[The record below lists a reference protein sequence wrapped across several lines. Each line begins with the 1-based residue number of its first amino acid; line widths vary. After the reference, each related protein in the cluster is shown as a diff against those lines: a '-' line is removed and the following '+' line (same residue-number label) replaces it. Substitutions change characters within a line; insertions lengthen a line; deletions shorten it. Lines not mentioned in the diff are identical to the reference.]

1 MYLWIMSGSPLRLL
15 LTISFVLLL
24 TGNGIAQASNSEVP
38 ETDSLSWYI
47 QMKYGLDQELINGF
61 QYYTRNTQI
70 KGNPYFPDDIFYLG
84 SVRLRDVKYDN
95 VQLKYDIYSQH
106 LILAYTDF
114 LERYN
119 QLILNNIHVDSFC
132 LGIYCFHKLSI
143 AGQEERFYQLLKS
156 GPLTCYIHWKRDIH
170 SLDYDYDFK
179 YTHEYSS
186 PIGTYYIMFRDQ
198 ITPFTNRKSF
208 ISVFPE
214 SLQREIK
221 KYCKQEHLLFKEA
234 GPAEI
239 QNLLNFV
246 AIRLETQ
253 TSH

>member
-1 MYLWIMSGSPLRLL
+1 M
-15 LTISFVLLL
+15 
-24 TGNGIAQASNSEVP
+24 
-38 ETDSLSWYI
+38 
-47 QMKYGLDQELINGF
+47 
-61 QYYTRNTQI
+61 
-70 KGNPYFPDDIFYLG
+70 
-84 SVRLRDVKYDN
+84 YDN
-95 VQLKYDIYSQH
+95 VQLKYDIFSQQ

-114 LERYN
+114 QERYN

-132 LGIYCFHKLSI
+132 LGTYCFLKLSI

-156 GPLTCYIHWKRDIH
+156 GPLTSYIHWKRDIH

-186 PIGTYYIMFRDQ
+186 PIGTYYIRFRDQ

-246 AIRLETQ
+246 ASRLETQ
-253 TSH
+253 TTN

>member
-1 MYLWIMSGSPLRLL
+1 MSGSPLRILHSLFFLL
-15 LTISFVLLL
+15 IL
-24 TGNGIAQASNSEVP
+24 TGNGIAQASNSTAR

-61 QYYTRNTQI
+61 QYYTRNTQY
-70 KGNPYFPDDIFYLG
+70 KGNPFFPDDIFYKG

-95 VQLKYDIYSQH
+95 VQLKYDSYNQH

-114 LERYN
+114 KERYN
-119 QLILNNIHVDSFC
+119 HLIINSIHVDSFC
-132 LGIYCFHKLSI
+132 LGIYRFQNISM
-143 AGQEERFYQLLKS
+143 AGQEERFYQLIKS
-156 GPLTCYIHWKRDIH
+156 GSLTCYIYWKREVH
-170 SLDYDYDFK
+170 TLNYDSEFK

-186 PIGTYYIMFRDQ
+186 PIGIYYIRFRNQ

-208 ISVFPE
+208 ISVFPD
-214 SLQREIK
+214 SHQREIK
-221 KYCKQEHLLFKEA
+221 KYCKEQHLLFKDA

-246 AIRLETQ
+246 SSRLETL
-253 TSH
+253 TEH